1 MNNKFLYAGKC
12 FVCLLVHSLLWGCTS
27 LNDAPAESDNAETII
42 TFTMEVG
49 GNVSGT
55 ATRANDTWND
65 SYNEESSTYDSSIDP
80 DDVQVALM
88 DKDGAFVADVTTIS
102 CAYEEESGCYRYY
115 GIIDE
120 TKQITVG
127 ATYRC
132 MVVANAGNK
141 IAFNNLSG
149 SAPTYSAGQL
159 PNANNSP
166 FKLPMWGVASFSANK
181 GGDSQDV
188 GEIYMLRSVAKC
200 RVKLSEAL
208 ATLGYSLENVKLS
221 NYSSTAYLL
230 PGGYASAESTQALTF
245 SGSFH
250 PVDNSM
256 TGAALTLF
264 AEPVTEDTSDDSS
277 SSSSSSSD
285 NSSSADSD
293 SGNSGSE
300 GSGSSSS
307 SNGTATRVTSYI
319 CYMPECSVSEDS
331 PVNLTLDLIDAN
343 SNRLSFTVDLT
354 KKQITS
360 IIRNHLYDFVV
371 TGISYG
377 SKIEVKVN
385 DWVQPDETTLDYDQQ
400 ISFTDK
406 DIKWEGYNSINKATS
421 DNEQNT
427 ISLLSNIDLN
437 GTVNIKTPLGATFV
451 AALTTDSDAD
461 AIAFL
466 HTDANGDISAS
477 TEFEQE
483 IDGNPITFTI
493 TTTQKAPS
501 SQITAKLTLLVRFAN
516 KTTKKIEDFGEW
528 LIIQPAGQ
536 TSDHDFS
543 HSSGGDSEQSSS
555 GNTNS

>member
-1 MNNKFLYAGKC
+1 
-12 FVCLLVHSLLWGCTS
+12 VHSLLWGCTS
-27 LNDAPAESDNAETII
+27 LNDAPAESDSAETII

-55 ATRANDTWND
+55 ATRANDTWAD
-65 SYNEESSTYDSSIDP
+65 SYNEESSDYDSSINP

-149 SAPTYSAGQL
+149 SAPTYSASQL

-221 NYSSTAYLL
+221 DYSSTANLL
-230 PGGYASAESTQALTF
+230 PGGYASAESTRALTF

-256 TGAALTLF
+256 ARAALTLF
-264 AEPVTEDTSDDSS
+264 AEPVTED
-277 SSSSSSSD
+277 
-285 NSSSADSD
+285 
-293 SGNSGSE
+293 
-300 GSGSSSS
+300 
-307 SNGTATRVTSYI
+307 VSYI
-319 CYMPECSVSEDS
+319 CYMPECNVSTTS

>member
-1 MNNKFLYAGKC
+1 
-12 FVCLLVHSLLWGCTS
+12 
-27 LNDAPAESDNAETII
+27 
-42 TFTMEVG
+42 
-49 GNVSGT
+49 
-55 ATRANDTWND
+55 
-65 SYNEESSTYDSSIDP
+65 
-80 DDVQVALM
+80 
-88 DKDGAFVADVTTIS
+88 
-102 CAYEEESGCYRYY
+102 
-115 GIIDE
+115 
-120 TKQITVG
+120 
-127 ATYRC
+127 
-132 MVVANAGNK
+132 
-141 IAFNNLSG
+141 
-149 SAPTYSAGQL
+149 
-159 PNANNSP
+159 
-166 FKLPMWGVASFSANK
+166 
-181 GGDSQDV
+181 
-188 GEIYMLRSVAKC
+188 MLRSVAKC
-200 RVKLSEAL
+200 RVKLSDAL
-208 ATLGYSLENVKLS
+208 DSLGYSLENVKLS

-230 PGGYASAESTQALTF
+230 PGGYASAESTRALTF
-245 SGSFH
+245 SGSFN

-256 TGAALTLF
+256 KGAALTLF
-264 AEPVTEDTSDDSS
+264 AEPVTTTSDDSS

-285 NSSSADSD
+285 SSSSADSD
-293 SGNSGSE
+293 SDNSGSE
-300 GSGSSSS
+300 GSGNGSS
-307 SNGTATRVTSYI
+307 SNGTANTRATSAVTSYI

-354 KKQITS
+354 EKQITS

-406 DIKWEGYNSINKATS
+406 DIKWEGYNTINKATS
-421 DNEQNT
+421 DNEQST
-427 ISLLSNIDLN
+427 ISLLSNIDLE

-466 HTDANGDISAS
+466 HTDANGNISAS

-536 TSDHDFS
+536 TSDHDFN
-543 HSSGGDSEQSSS
+543 HSSGDDSEQSSS
-555 GNTNS
+555 GNTDS

>member
-88 DKDGAFVADVTTIS
+88 DKDGFVADVTTIS

-166 FKLPMWGVASFSANK
+166 FKLPMWGVASFNANK
-181 GGDSQDV
+181 GGGSQDV

-200 RVKLSEAL
+200 RVKLSDAL
-208 ATLGYSLENVKLS
+208 ASLGYSLENVKLS
-221 NYSSTAYLL
+221 DYSSTANLL
-230 PGGYASAESTQALTF
+230 PGGYASAESTRALTF

-256 TGAALTLF
+256 ARAALTLF
-264 AEPVTEDTSDDSS
+264 AEPVTED
-277 SSSSSSSD
+277 
-285 NSSSADSD
+285 
-293 SGNSGSE
+293 
-300 GSGSSSS
+300 
-307 SNGTATRVTSYI
+307 VSYI
-319 CYMPECSVSEDS
+319 CYMPECNVSTTS

-406 DIKWEGYNSINKATS
+406 GIKWEGYNSINTS
-421 DNEQNT
+421 DNEQYT

-466 HTDANGDISAS
+466 HTDANGNISAS
-477 TEFEQE
+477 TEFEKE

-555 GNTNS
+555 GDTNS

>member
-12 FVCLLVHSLLWGCTS
+12 FVCVLVHSLLWGCTS
-27 LNDAPAESDNAETII
+27 LNDAPAESDSAETII

-55 ATRANDTWND
+55 ATRAEATSWKD
-65 SYNEESSTYDSSIDP
+65 SYNGESSTYDCSIKP
-80 DDVQVALM
+80 DDVQVAIM
-88 DKDGAFVADVTTIS
+88 DKDGQYVADVTTIS
-102 CAYEEESGCYRYY
+102 CDYEEDQKRYCYR
-115 GIIDE
+115 GIVEIPSKNSDD
-120 TKQITVG
+120 
-127 ATYRC
+127 ATFRC

-149 SAPTYSAGQL
+149 SAPTYSASQL

-300 GSGSSSS
+300 GSGSSSEG
-307 SNGTATRVTSYI
+307 NGTATRVTSAVTSYI
-319 CYMPECSVSEDS
+319 CYMPECSINTTS
-331 PVNLTLDLIDAN
+331 PINLTLDLVDAN
-343 SNRLSFTVDLT
+343 RNRLSFTVDLT
-354 KKQITS
+354 EKQITS

-385 DWVQPDETTLDYDQQ
+385 DWDTMSESWDFSDQ
-400 ISFTDK
+400 IS
-406 DIKWEGYNSINKATS
+406 YNKELNWKNYSAINAT
-421 DNEQNT
+421 T
-427 ISLLSNIDLN
+427 KTVSLLSGVALEATLDITSPAGASWFASLSTLSGVN
-437 GTVNIKTPLGATFV
+437 GAIEFVDADGTSLGSTVNGEVGQAGTLRIKSTNQGDNVENDAE
-451 AALTTDSDAD
+451 LT
-461 AIAFL
+461 IIVKFL
-466 HTDANGDISAS
+466 
-477 TEFEQE
+477 
-483 IDGNPITFTI
+483 DGKSRMVQDLCGWT
-493 TTTQKAPS
+493 
-501 SQITAKLTLLVRFAN
+501 
-516 KTTKKIEDFGEW
+516 
-528 LIIQPAGQ
+528 IIQP
-536 TSDHDFS
+536 
-543 HSSGGDSEQSSS
+543 E
-555 GNTNS
+555 

>member
-1 MNNKFLYAGKC
+1 
-12 FVCLLVHSLLWGCTS
+12 VLVHSLLWGCTS
-27 LNDAPAESDNAETII
+27 LNDAPAESDSAETII

-49 GNVSGT
+49 GNVKGA
-55 ATRANDTWND
+55 ATRANDTWAD
-65 SYNEESSTYDSSIDP
+65 SYNEESSDYDSSIDP
-80 DDVQVALM
+80 GDVQVALM

-120 TKQITVG
+120 TKQITAG

-132 MVVANAGNK
+132 MVVANAENK

-166 FKLPMWGVASFSANK
+166 FMLPMWGVASFNANK
-181 GGDSQDV
+181 GGGSQDV
-188 GEIYMLRSVAKC
+188 GKIYMLRSVAKC
-200 RVKLSEAL
+200 RVKLSDAL
-208 ATLGYSLENVKLS
+208 ASLGYSLENVKLS
-221 NYSSTAYLL
+221 NYSSTANLL
-230 PGGYASAESTQALTF
+230 PGGYASADSTRALTF

-250 PVDNSM
+250 PVDKM
-256 TGAALTLF
+256 TGAALMLF
-264 AEPVTEDTSDDSS
+264 AEPGTTTSDD
-277 SSSSSSSD
+277 
-285 NSSSADSD
+285 
-293 SGNSGSE
+293 
-300 GSGSSSS
+300 SSSS

>member
-1 MNNKFLYAGKC
+1 
-12 FVCLLVHSLLWGCTS
+12 
-27 LNDAPAESDNAETII
+27 
-42 TFTMEVG
+42 
-49 GNVSGT
+49 
-55 ATRANDTWND
+55 
-65 SYNEESSTYDSSIDP
+65 
-80 DDVQVALM
+80 
-88 DKDGAFVADVTTIS
+88 
-102 CAYEEESGCYRYY
+102 
-115 GIIDE
+115 
-120 TKQITVG
+120 
-127 ATYRC
+127 
-132 MVVANAGNK
+132 
-141 IAFNNLSG
+141 
-149 SAPTYSAGQL
+149 
-159 PNANNSP
+159 
-166 FKLPMWGVASFSANK
+166 MWGVASFSANK
-181 GGDSQDV
+181 GGGSQDV
-188 GEIYMLRSVAKC
+188 GDIYMLRSVAKC
-200 RVKLSEAL
+200 RVKLGDAL
-208 ATLGYSLENVKLS
+208 ASLGYSLENVKLS
-221 NYSSTAYLL
+221 NYSSTANLL
-230 PGGYASAESTQALTF
+230 PGGYASAESTRALTF
-245 SGSFH
+245 SGSFN

-256 TGAALTLF
+256 AEAALTLF
-264 AEPVTEDTSDDSS
+264 AEPVTED
-277 SSSSSSSD
+277 
-285 NSSSADSD
+285 
-293 SGNSGSE
+293 
-300 GSGSSSS
+300 
-307 SNGTATRVTSYI
+307 VSYI
-319 CYMPECSVSEDS
+319 CYMPECNVSTTS

-406 DIKWEGYNSINKATS
+406 GIKWEGYNSINTS
-421 DNEQNT
+421 DNEQYT

-466 HTDANGDISAS
+466 HTDANGNISAS
-477 TEFEQE
+477 TEFEKE

-555 GNTNS
+555 GDTNS

>member
-80 DDVQVALM
+80 GDVQVALM

-141 IAFNNLSG
+141 IAFNSLSG

-166 FKLPMWGVASFSANK
+166 FMLPMWGVASFNANK
-181 GGDSQDV
+181 GGGSQDV
-188 GEIYMLRSVAKC
+188 GKIYMLRSVAKC
-200 RVKLSEAL
+200 RVKLSDAL

-221 NYSSTAYLL
+221 NYSSTANLL
-230 PGGYASAESTQALTF
+230 PGGYASAESTRALTF
-245 SGSFH
+245 SGSFN

-256 TGAALTLF
+256 AEAALTLF
-264 AEPVTEDTSDDSS
+264 AEPVTED
-277 SSSSSSSD
+277 
-285 NSSSADSD
+285 
-293 SGNSGSE
+293 
-300 GSGSSSS
+300 
-307 SNGTATRVTSYI
+307 VSYI
-319 CYMPECSVSEDS
+319 CYIPECSVSEDS
-331 PVNLTLDLIDAN
+331 PVNLTLDLVDAN
-343 SNRLSFTVDLT
+343 SNRLNFTVKLAE
-354 KKQITS
+354 KQINS

-385 DWVQPDETTLDYDQQ
+385 DWDTMSESWDFSDQ
-400 ISFTDK
+400 ISYNK
-406 DIKWEGYNSINKATS
+406 DLNWKNYSAINNDTKTV
-421 DNEQNT
+421 
-427 ISLLSNIDLN
+427 SLLSGVALEATLNITSPAGALWFASLSTLSGVN
-437 GTVNIKTPLGATFV
+437 GAIEFV
-451 AALTTDSDAD
+451 DAD
-461 AIAFL
+461 GTSLGSTVSGEVGQTAGTLRIKST
-466 HTDANGDISAS
+466 HQGDNVENDAGLTI
-477 TEFEQE
+477 
-483 IDGNPITFTI
+483 IVKYLDGKSRN
-493 TTTQKAPS
+493 
-501 SQITAKLTLLVRFAN
+501 V
-516 KTTKKIEDFGEW
+516 EDLCGW
-528 LIIQPAGQ
+528 TIIQP
-536 TSDHDFS
+536 
-543 HSSGGDSEQSSS
+543 E
-555 GNTNS
+555 